1 MSAASASYTAPM
13 SRPHKANGSGPVAGT
28 SAAFR
33 FVLTM
38 GLVNLFADVTYEG
51 GGALNG
57 PFLGSLGAT
66 AAAIS
71 IIAGLGECLGY
82 AVRSVSGLVADRTGK
97 HWPVTFVGYAINLLA
112 VPAMALAPNWQ
123 TAAALVLAERIGR
136 GIRKPTVEAMLSYT
150 TGKVGRGWV
159 YAVNT
164 ALDETGATIGPLLM
178 ALVLFWKGGYQL
190 GYGLLI
196 FSSVAALGTLVAA
209 RIKFPLPAKLETAGK
224 KTARGKQFSSAYWI
238 YMGAGALFAAGLTSF
253 ELISFHLSASGS
265 IAPAM
270 IPVLLALATAGGVV
284 ASLVSGK
291 MYDRFGIVVIVAA
304 VCLSALFS
312 PLVFLGGFW
321 VVLAGMFLWGIGYAT
336 QDTLIKALIASV
348 LPEGRRNTAFGVFY
362 LGYGGGWLAGSIV
375 MGFLY
380 EHSHAGLVVFA
391 VATQLA
397 SVPLFLLGSRSAR

>member
-1 MSAASASYTAPM
+1 MSPPSTPSP
-13 SRPHKANGSGPVAGT
+13 PV

-38 GLVNLFADVTYEG
+38 GLVNLFADITYEG
-51 GGALNG
+51 GAALNG

-82 AVRSVSGLVADRTGK
+82 AVRSLSGAIADRTGK
-97 HWPVTFVGYAINLLA
+97 HWLVTFVGYAINLLA

-123 TAAALVLAERIGR
+123 VAAALVLAERIGR

-178 ALVLFWKGGYQL
+178 AIVLFLKGSYQF
-190 GYGLLI
+190 GFGLLI
-196 FSSVAALGTLVAA
+196 VSSVAALATLAAA
-209 RIKFPLPAKLETAGK
+209 RIKFPLPAQLEAGGA
-224 KTARGKQFSSAYWI
+224 KTAHGKRFRAAYWI

-253 ELISFHLSASGS
+253 ELISFHLSVGQGGGH

-270 IPVLLALATAGGVV
+270 VPVLLALATAGGVV
-284 ASLVSGK
+284 ASLVGGK
-291 MYDRFGIVVIVAA
+291 MYDRFGIVVIAGA

-375 MGFLY
+375 MGLLY
-380 EHSHAGLVVFA
+380 EHSRTGLITFA
-391 VATQLA
+391 VAAQLA
-397 SVPLFLLGSRSAR
+397 SVPLFLLGSRADRNASSGSPPAR